1 MPRFGRRLLIELG
14 RLALAFAVAYACA
27 RGVEST
33 CPRPTPENSSPGC
46 EGLSYFFGA
55 FIGFFGTLI
64 ATLVIERVW
73 RYLRRR
79 RQVRRAAS

>member
-27 RGVEST
+27 RGVAST

-46 EGLSYFFGA
+46 EGLSYLYGA
-55 FIGFFGTLI
+55 FLGFFGTLI
-64 ATLVIERVW
+64 ATVTIERVW
-73 RYLRRR
+73 RVLRRR
-79 RQVRRAAS
+79 RKVRRSAS

>member
-1 MPRFGRRLLIELG
+1 MPRLGKRLLIELG
-14 RLALAFAVAYACA
+14 RLGLAFAVAYGCA

-55 FIGFFGTLI
+55 FVGFFGTLVVSLL
-64 ATLVIERVW
+64 AERVW
-73 RYLRRR
+73 RSLRRR
-79 RQVRRAAS
+79 RQVRRPAS

>member
-1 MPRFGRRLLIELG
+1 MPRFGKRLLIELG
-14 RLALAFAVAYACA
+14 RLALAFGVAYLSA

-55 FIGFFGTLI
+55 FVGFFGTLV
-64 ATLVIERVW
+64 ATIVAERLW
-73 RYLRRR
+73 RYWRRR
-79 RQVRRAAS
+79 RRVSGPAS

>member
-1 MPRFGRRLLIELG
+1 MGPRGRRVAIELG
-14 RLALAFAVAYACA
+14 RLALAALVAWLSA

-55 FIGFFGTLI
+55 FVGFFGTLI
-64 ATLVIERVW
+64 LTLVAERGW
-73 RYLRRR
+73 RYGRRR
-79 RQVRRAAS
+79 RSRRGN

>member
-1 MPRFGRRLLIELG
+1 MPRFGKRLLIELG
-14 RLALAFAVAYACA
+14 RLALAFAVAYASA

-55 FIGFFGTLI
+55 FVGFFGTLMVTI
-64 ATLVIERVW
+64 VAERLW
-73 RYLRRR
+73 RYFRRR
-79 RQVRRAAS
+79 GQVKRRAS

>member
-1 MPRFGRRLLIELG
+1 MPRRSRRVAIEVA
-14 RLALAFAVAYACA
+14 RLALAALVAWLSA

-64 ATLVIERVW
+64 LTLVVERGW
-73 RYLRRR
+73 RYGRARRSRRR
-79 RQVRRAAS
+79 G